1 MLGGS
6 SGGGTRDVNNGDV
19 HDSSDD
25 DQTEVKSAYSPHL
38 SSRVDNP
45 DVEAI
50 QTDFARQTHIG
61 DATVATHVYDDVTY
75 VGAHVKNKYNV
86 DAKLMSGSRDH
97 LFSKLSADVQ
107 SMSEEKYGADVKTMS
122 TARTMLST
130 NVDDDS
136 SESDPEAGWMRVPTA
151 TVERDKDVKP
161 KKPRR
166 DVINRG
172 ILSHAG
178 SDTDSDGDEF
188 KDVAKLPKFMKYR
201 RYSKKG
207 VYTGDYK
214 LE

>member
-1 MLGGS
+1 MLFGVTLPGFETSTRRHATASRSRDLANQSAASGRYGARCDKQSRVLGG

-86 DAKLMSGSRDH
+86 DAKLMSGSRKN
-97 LFSKLSADVQ
+97 LFSKRSADVRRCRKKNTELT
-107 SMSEEKYGADVKTMS
+107 SKLCPPHEPCSAPTLMTIP
-122 TARTMLST
+122 AR
-130 NVDDDS
+130 
-136 SESDPEAGWMRVPTA
+136 A
-151 TVERDKDVKP
+151 
-161 KKPRR
+161 
-166 DVINRG
+166 IQ
-172 ILSHAG
+172 IL
-178 SDTDSDGDEF
+178 DGC
-188 KDVAKLPKFMKYR
+188 VCQQP
-201 RYSKKG
+201 
-207 VYTGDYK
+207 
-214 LE
+214 